1 MSIETYLDM
10 AVNKYTQELGPAA
23 ILPWNFAE
31 TRANGFHVFTPDG
44 LFVAT
49 TAAASSLD
57 KVAGYL
63 DVTDFALVQLTGSS
77 LEYTKL
83 GGTFLYEP
91 GLQAVVDFDDNGTLD
106 GILVGEEVYG
116 DNWWLAGIP
125 AGLDTTGFPTVG
137 GGGGTYNG
145 TIAQWLAAR
154 PNAEIRYIGF
164 SLGSGVYSIGQ
175 ITSMTI
181 GGTTYDF
188 TAS

>member
-1 MSIETYLDM
+1 MTIEAYLDM
-10 AVNKYTQELGPAA
+10 KINNYVIGLGPAA
-23 ILPWNFAE
+23 NLPWDFSQ

-49 TAAASSLD
+49 TAAAGSLD

-63 DVTDFALVQLTGSS
+63 DVADFGLVQLTGSS
-77 LEYTKL
+77 LEYTQL

-91 GLQAVVDFDDNGTLD
+91 GLQAVVDLDNNGSPD
-106 GILVGEEVYG
+106 AILVGEEVYG
-116 DNWWLAGIP
+116 DNWWLAGVSG
-125 AGLDTTGFPTVG
+125 GLDTTGFPTEG

-154 PNAEIRYIGF
+154 PNAKVQAVGF

-175 ITSMTI
+175 ITSMSI

-188 TAS
+188 TA